1 VPESRVNL
9 ISAIIAAGILAG
21 CGAPQP
27 PKPVNAR
34 LKDDSPYSLLRGRQP
49 VGEADVGI
57 LARCSQLMEYAK
69 TTKGNWET
77 HWYFANWEI
86 LKVTDGN
93 WQYQN
98 LRFIYNFRSPTPE
111 SGIVVSMLPFPKD
124 LGYEGLVSQFSL
136 DTSTDLLPL
145 IVDVE
150 SRSLIA
156 PHEPLK
162 GPSWDLNNPRD
173 NERRVQVL
181 KAAKEFMNKPH
192 FGGLVVFEE
201 FDDFFVVEHH
211 FDLKCEALTVDKD
224 TYEVRRVDSASPK

>member
-1 VPESRVNL
+1 
-9 ISAIIAAGILAG
+9 LAG

-34 LKDDSPYSLLRGRQP
+34 LKDDSPYSLLPGRRP

-77 HWYFANWEI
+77 HWYFANWQVI
-86 LKVTDGN
+86 KVTCGR
-93 WQYQN
+93 WHELN

-111 SGIVVSMLPFPKD
+111 SGIVVYALPFPNG

-136 DTSTDLLPL
+136 DTSTDLPL

-150 SRSLIA
+150 SRSLIS

-162 GPSWDLNNPRD
+162 ASSWDLTDPRD
-173 NERRVQVL
+173 NQRRVQVL
-181 KAAKEFMNKPH
+181 KAAKEFMKKPH
-192 FGGLVVFEE
+192 FAGLAVVEE
-201 FDDFFVVEHH
+201 FDDFFVVRHCL
-211 FDLKCEALTVDKD
+211 DLKCEALTVDKD
-224 TYEVRRVDSASPK
+224 TYEVRWVDSASPK

>member
-1 VPESRVNL
+1 MQASWVNV
-9 ISAIIAAGILAG
+9 ISAIVAACILGG
-21 CGAPQP
+21 CGVPQP

-34 LKDDSPYSLLRGRQP
+34 LKDDSPYSLLPTRQP
-49 VGEADVGI
+49 KGEADVSI

-77 HWYFANWEI
+77 HWHFANWEV
-86 LKVTDGN
+86 LKVTNGN
-93 WQYQN
+93 WQYPN
-98 LRFIYNFRSPTPE
+98 LRFIYKRTDPTPE
-111 SGIVVSMLPFPKD
+111 SGIVVYALPFPNE
-124 LGYEGLVSQFSL
+124 LGYEGLVSHFSL

-145 IVDVE
+145 IVGVE
-150 SRSLIA
+150 DRSLIA

-162 GPSWDLNNPRD
+162 GPLWDLNDPRD

-181 KAAKEFMNKPH
+181 KAAKEFMKKPH
-192 FGGLVVFEE
+192 FGGLAVLEE
-201 FDDFFVVEHH
+201 LDDFFVVRHC

>member
-1 VPESRVNL
+1 MPESRLNL

-21 CGAPQP
+21 CGVPQP

-34 LKDDSPYSLLRGRQP
+34 LKDDSPYSLLPSQQP
-49 VGEADVGI
+49 NGEADVGI

-69 TTKGNWET
+69 TTKGDWET
-77 HWYFANWEI
+77 HWYFANWEV
-86 LKVTDGN
+86 LKVTNGN
-93 WQYQN
+93 WQDAN
-98 LRFIYNFRSPTPE
+98 LRFIYKSTSPTPE
-111 SGIVVSMLPFPKD
+111 SGIVVSMLPFPME
-124 LGYEGLVSQFSL
+124 LRWEGLVSQFSL
-136 DTSTDLLPL
+136 DTSADLPL

-173 NERRVQVL
+173 NQRRVEVL
-181 KAAKEFMNKPH
+181 KAAKEFTKEPD
-192 FGGLVVFEE
+192 FGGLAVLEE
-201 FDDFFVVEHH
+201 FDDFFVVRHC

-224 TYEVRRVDSASPK
+224 TYEVRRVDSASPE